1 MDEHDLGGNEHVTA
15 LIMLLAALDI
25 VRIERFNGNGNT
37 SSSPR
42 VCSPPDTR
50 MVFYKTLSG
59 FMWYVK

>member
-25 VRIERFNGNGNT
+25 VRIERFSGNGNT
-37 SSSPR
+37 SSTR
-42 VCSPPDTR
+42 VCSPPKPC

-59 FMWYVK
+59 FMWYIK